1 MNMTRMHHYW
11 TGTLL
16 LVLAFAFSASAQATF
31 GVKSGVAIQK
41 VYTTE
46 GLGAVAPNFQN
57 LTEFQVGVNADLPVF
72 GALSFQPELL
82 YTTKGF
88 GLDQGLE
95 EELFGT
101 QVPLE
106 AEAKTKFRYL
116 EVPLLA
122 KVRFGEAGGPQAYFV
137 AGPTF
142 GYALS
147 GQLQTRARVLVS
159 FDLPNVDINLDDI
172 NYERLEIGAAVG
184 AGVQLP
190 VGPVKVFA
198 DARYQRG
205 FTELYNIPL
214 VEEKV
219 RNTGIALS
227 AGIAVSVGG

>member
-1 MNMTRMHHYW
+1 MTRIFHW

-16 LVLAFAFSASAQATF
+16 LLLAFLVSASAQTTF

-41 VYTTE
+41 VYTSE

-57 LTEFQVGVNADLPVF
+57 LVEFQFGVNADVPVF

-88 GLDQGLE
+88 GLDQGFE
-95 EELFGT
+95 QELFGT
-101 QVPLE
+101 QIPLE

-122 KVRFGEAGGPQAYFV
+122 KVSFGDPSGPRAYFV

-147 GQLQTRARVLVS
+147 GQLQTRARALVS
-159 FDLPNVDINLDDI
+159 FDLPNVDINLEDI

-184 AGVQLP
+184 AGVQFP
-190 VGPVKVFA
+190 VGPVRLFA

-205 FTELYNIPL
+205 FTELYNFPL

-219 RNTGIALS
+219 RNTGVAVS
-227 AGIAVSVGG
+227 AGMALPIGR

>member
-1 MNMTRMHHYW
+1 MTRIFHW

-16 LVLAFAFSASAQATF
+16 LLLAFSVSASAQTTF

-41 VYTTE
+41 AYTSD

-57 LTEFQVGVNADLPVF
+57 LVEFQFGVNADVPVF

-88 GLDQGLE
+88 GLDQGFE
-95 EELFGT
+95 QELFGT
-101 QVPLE
+101 QIPLE

-122 KVRFGEAGGPQAYFV
+122 KVNFGDPSGPQAYFV

-147 GQLQTRARVLVS
+147 GQLQTRARALVS
-159 FDLPNVDINLDDI
+159 FDLPNVDINLEDI

-184 AGVQLP
+184 AGVQFP
-190 VGPVKVFA
+190 VGPVRLFA

-205 FTELYNIPL
+205 FTELYDFPL

-219 RNTGIALS
+219 RNTGVAVS
-227 AGIAVSVGG
+227 AGLAIPIGK

>member
-1 MNMTRMHHYW
+1 MNMTRITHW

-16 LVLAFAFSASAQATF
+16 LVLAFAFSASAQTTF

-41 VYTTE
+41 VYTSD

-57 LTEFQVGVNADLPVF
+57 LTEFQFGVNADVPVF

-88 GLDQGLE
+88 GLDQGFE
-95 EELFGT
+95 QELFGT

-106 AEAKTKFRYL
+106 ASAKSKFRYL

-122 KVRFGEAGGPQAYFV
+122 KVTFGDPSGPQAYFV

-159 FDLPNVDINLDDI
+159 FDLPNVDINLNDI

-184 AGVQLP
+184 AGVQFP
-190 VGPVKVFA
+190 VGPLKLFA

-205 FTELYNIPL
+205 FTELYDIPL

-219 RNTGIALS
+219 RNTGVAIS
-227 AGIAVSVGG
+227 AGLAIPIGR

>member
-1 MNMTRMHHYW
+1 MNMTRIHRY
-11 TGTLL
+11 TSALI
-16 LVLAFAFSASAQATF
+16 LVLAFAFGAFAQTTF
-31 GVKSGVAIQK
+31 GVKTGVAIQK

-57 LTEFQVGVNADLPVF
+57 LTEFQFGVNADVPVY

-95 EELFGT
+95 QELFGT
-101 QVPLE
+101 QIPLE
-106 AEAKTKFRYL
+106 AEAKSKFRYL

-122 KVRFGEAGGPQAYFV
+122 KVSFGDPGGPQAYFV

-147 GQLQTRARVLVS
+147 GSLQTRARVLVS

-172 NYERLEIGAAVG
+172 NYERLEVGAAVG
-184 AGVQLP
+184 AGVQVP
-190 VGPVKVFA
+190 IGGMKFFA

-205 FTELYNIPL
+205 FTELYDIPL
-214 VEEKV
+214 VQEKV
-219 RNTGIALS
+219 RNTGVAVS
-227 AGIAVSVGG
+227 AGIAFPIGG